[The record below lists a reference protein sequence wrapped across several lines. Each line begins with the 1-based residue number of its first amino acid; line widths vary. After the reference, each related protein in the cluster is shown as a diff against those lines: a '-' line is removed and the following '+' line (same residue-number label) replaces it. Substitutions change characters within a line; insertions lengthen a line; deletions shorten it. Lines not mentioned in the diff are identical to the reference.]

1 MAKIAAFTIDG
12 KKCQAAAGTL
22 LVAAATENGVYIP
35 TLCNYPGIPP
45 KGACRI
51 CTVRIN
57 GRLATACTSRVLADM
72 EVQAITPE
80 LEEFRASV
88 VEILF
93 AEGNHLCPSCE
104 KSGKCEL
111 QALGYRYRMT
121 APRFPYAFPRRG
133 VEAWHPKILKDHNR
147 CILCK
152 RCIRGIHT
160 PQGKSLFAFGK
171 RGDRLVINIDH
182 ETSRDASDELVA
194 EAVEMCPVGAILKKG
209 QGFDVPMGRR
219 KFDRM
224 QIGSD
229 ISPQGEG

>member
-1 MAKIAAFTIDG
+1 MAKLVTFSIDG
-12 KKCQAAAGTL
+12 KPCLAAAGAQ
-22 LVAAATENGVYIP
+22 LVAAATENGLYIP

-57 GRLATACTSRVLADM
+57 GRLATACTSRVIADM
-72 EVQAITPE
+72 KVDAITPE

-104 KSGKCEL
+104 KSGSCEL
-111 QALGYRYRMT
+111 QALGYRYHMT
-121 APRFPYAFPRRG
+121 APRFPYAFPKRG

-152 RCIRGIHT
+152 RCIRGIHDDRGRT
-160 PQGKSLFAFGK
+160 IFAFGK
-171 RGDRLVINIDH
+171 RGDRLVINIDP
-182 ETSRDASDELVA
+182 ETSRDIGDALVKQA
-194 EAVEMCPVGAILKKG
+194 AEMCPVGAILQKEKG
-209 QGFDVPMGRR
+209 FQVPIGRR
-219 KFDRM
+219 RFDHHP
-224 QIGSD
+224 IGSD
-229 ISPQGEG
+229 ITESR

>member
-1 MAKIAAFTIDG
+1 MPKIVAFTIDG
-12 KKCQAAAGTL
+12 KTCQAAAGTL
-22 LVAAATENGVYIP
+22 LVAAAAENGVYIP

-72 EVQAITPE
+72 QVQAITPE
-80 LEEFRASV
+80 LEDFRASV

-104 KSGKCEL
+104 KSGTCEL

-121 APRFPYAFPRRG
+121 APRFPYAFPKRS

-160 PQGKSLFAFGK
+160 AQGKSLFAFGK
-171 RGDRLVINIDH
+171 RGDRLVINIDP
-182 ETSRDASDELVA
+182 ETSRDAPDELVQQ
-194 EAVEMCPVGAILKKG
+194 AVEMCPVGAILKKG
-209 QGFDVPMGRR
+209 KGFDVPIGRR

-224 QIGSD
+224 PIGSD
-229 ISPQGEG
+229 ISP

>member
-1 MAKIAAFTIDG
+1 MPKIVAFTIDG
-12 KKCQAAAGTL
+12 KTCQAAAGTL
-22 LVAAATENGVYIP
+22 LVAAAVENGIYIP

-45 KGACRI
+45 KGSCRI
-51 CTVRIN
+51 CTVKID
-57 GRLATACTSRVLADM
+57 GRLATACTSRVIAGM
-72 EVQAITPE
+72 AVQALTPE
-80 LEEFRASV
+80 V

-104 KSGKCEL
+104 KSGSCEL

-121 APRFPYAFPRRG
+121 TPRFPYAFPRRG

-171 RGDRLVINIDH
+171 RGDRLVINIDP
-182 ETSRDASDELVA
+182 ETSRDASDDLV
-194 EAVEMCPVGAILKKG
+194 EQAVEMCPVGAILRKG
-209 QGFDVPMGRR
+209 KGFDVPIGRR
-219 KFDRM
+219 RFDRM
-224 QIGSD
+224 
-229 ISPQGEG
+229 P